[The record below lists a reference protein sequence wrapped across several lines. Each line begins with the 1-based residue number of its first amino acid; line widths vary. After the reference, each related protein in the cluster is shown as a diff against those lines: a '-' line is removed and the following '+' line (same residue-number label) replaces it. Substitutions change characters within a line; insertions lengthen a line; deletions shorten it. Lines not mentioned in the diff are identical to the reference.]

1 MLPVAQN
8 LETGFRKIKV
18 RFIVSHLYGEGKF
31 HTFMGEVSFTITSFN
46 SFILE
51 FSFTALYFQSK
62 ISKANSIVSQVDCV
76 WSKKFSVSYFLFLTY
91 N

>member
-18 RFIVSHLYGEGKF
+18 RFIVSHLQGEGKF

-51 FSFTALYFQSK
+51 FSFTA
-62 ISKANSIVSQVDCV
+62 V
-76 WSKKFSVSYFLFLTY
+76 
-91 N
+91 

>member
-1 MLPVAQN
+1 MLPAAQN
-8 LETGFRKIKV
+8 LETGFRTIKV
-18 RFIVSHLYGEGKF
+18 RFIVSNLHGEGRF
-31 HTFMGEVSFTITSFN
+31 HTFMGEVIFTITSFN

-62 ISKANSIVSQVDCV
+62 ISEANSIVSQVDCV
-76 WSKKFSVSYFLFLTY
+76 WSKKFSVSYFVTY